1 MTWIV
6 YLIFLLKRQDKVRVE
21 TKILKILKKKNRRKP
36 ALSTPPPG
44 PSLRDLSLLDFVLCP
59 DIFPSNSAPVLASS
73 TAVKEA
79 HPAPSRLIGKSTYV
93 SKVIHLKEGNHSY
106 SYCIVSIHCIPQSA
120 TILLSSVINS
130 RV

>member
-1 MTWIV
+1 MSWIV
-6 YLIFLLKRQDKVRVE
+6 YFIFLLMRQDKVRVE
-21 TKILKILKKKNRRKP
+21 TKIKDSKKKIDENP
-36 ALSTPPPG
+36 HYLPPPPC
-44 PSLRDLSLLDFVLCP
+44 PSLRDLSLSDFVLCP

-79 HPAPSRLIGKSTYV
+79 HLAPSLLIGKSTYV

-120 TILLSSVINS
+120 TILLSSVVNS